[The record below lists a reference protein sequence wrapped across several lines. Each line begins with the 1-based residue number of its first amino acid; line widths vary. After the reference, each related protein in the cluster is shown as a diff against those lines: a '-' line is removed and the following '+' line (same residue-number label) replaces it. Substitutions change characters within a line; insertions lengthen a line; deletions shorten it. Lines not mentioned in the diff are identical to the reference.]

1 MAVMNAWR
9 VLVRRNE
16 PALAFC
22 KGKKIDGA
30 RTLENP
36 VR

>member
-1 MAVMNAWR
+1 MAVMNPQR

-16 PALAFC
+16 PACGLSN
-22 KGKKIDGA
+22 GKEIDGA
-30 RTLENP
+30 GTLENP

>member
-1 MAVMNAWR
+1 MAVMNPQR

-16 PALAFC
+16 PACSFSND
-22 KGKKIDGA
+22 KEIDGA
-30 RTLENP
+30 GTLENA

>member
-1 MAVMNAWR
+1 MAVMNPQR

-16 PALAFC
+16 PALASC
-22 KGKKIDGA
+22 NGKEIDGA
-30 RTLENP
+30 GTLENP

>member
-1 MAVMNAWR
+1 MAVMDKQR

-16 PALAFC
+16 PALALC
-22 KGKKIDGA
+22 TGKKIDGVGA
-30 RTLENP
+30 LESL